1 MNPLALLKLY
11 ARANPEKVQRMATI
25 LIFLLFSAGLFLSG
39 YWIGKLKAES
49 KCERTL
55 SEERIAALESVT
67 ETYALLMGLEK
78 KHAEDAARLEQG
90 LGKLDR
96 AITRS
101 VNTILSANP
110 ELARWYRE
118 PINDLQRRVM
128 YADVDSL
135 LREAAQGGLPGHP
148 DNAATGNRVAHP

>member
-11 ARANPEKVQRMATI
+11 LRANPEKVQRMATI
-25 LIFLLFSAGLFLSG
+25 LVFLLFSSGIFISG
-39 YWIGKLKAES
+39 YWIGKLKAQA
-49 KCERTL
+49 KCERKL
-55 SEERIAALESVT
+55 SEERIAALEAVT

-78 KHAEDAARLEQG
+78 KHAEDTAKLEAG
-90 LGKLDR
+90 LGRLDR
-96 AITRS
+96 SITRS
-101 VNTILSANP
+101 VDSILKANP